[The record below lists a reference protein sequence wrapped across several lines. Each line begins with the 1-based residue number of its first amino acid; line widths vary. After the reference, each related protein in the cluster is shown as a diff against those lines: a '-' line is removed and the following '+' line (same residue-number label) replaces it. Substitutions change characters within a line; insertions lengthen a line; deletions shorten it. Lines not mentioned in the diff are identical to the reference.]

1 MNNII
6 NLIRNKNRICPWWLC
21 FTFDN
26 PLRKL
31 IHNPVKILA
40 PYVKK
45 GDSVLDLGPG
55 MGYFT
60 IPLCAITGNDGLVY
74 AADVQKEMLERIERR
89 AKRNNISNLKTY
101 LIRDSLDINSDFDFI
116 LLFWMLHEVSSKEL
130 LLGQLHDKLKTS
142 GRLLIV
148 EPKMHI
154 NQKHFDNEIDLA
166 EKAGLKAAAYPPI
179 ALSRAALFTKKI
191 T

>member
-6 NLIRNKNRICPWWLC
+6 NLIRNKSRICPWWLC

-74 AADVQKEMLERIERR
+74 AVDVQKEMLERIERR

-116 LLFWMLHEVSSKEL
+116 LLFWMLHEVGSKEL
-130 LLGQLHDKLKTS
+130 LLRQLHDKLKNS
-142 GRLLIV
+142 GSLLIV

-154 NQKHFDNEIDLA
+154 NQKYFDNEIDLA
-166 EKAGLKAAAYPPI
+166 ENAGLKVTSYPPI
-179 ALSRAALFTKKI
+179 ALSRTALFTKKI

>member
-1 MNNII
+1 
-6 NLIRNKNRICPWWLC
+6 
-21 FTFDN
+21 
-26 PLRKL
+26 
-31 IHNPVKILA
+31 LA

-60 IPLCAITGNDGLVY
+60 MPLCAITGNNGLVY
-74 AADVQKEMLERIERR
+74 AADIQKKMLERIECR

-101 LIRDSLDINSDFDFI
+101 LIKDSFDINSDSDFDFI
-116 LLFWMLHEVSSKEL
+116 LLFWMLHEVKNKEL
-130 LLGQLHDKLKTS
+130 MLGQLHDKLKKN

-148 EPKMHI
+148 EPRMHV

-166 EKAGLKAAAYPPI
+166 EKAGLKAAAHPPI